1 MVYHT
6 RAPPLRGNSGN
17 HEHQTR
23 AWSVWGTKTSH
34 AHGRSGHVSKK
45 TNQKVVAVTE
55 WNGSLSSVR
64 SHFEMSQVSMVFGVL
79 NKLERINNDVL
90 DITPYLIFKLKNF

>member
-1 MVYHT
+1 M
-6 RAPPLRGNSGN
+6 N
-17 HEHQTR
+17 
-23 AWSVWGTKTSH
+23 TK
-34 AHGRSGHVSKK
+34 HGPECLGYKDQSCTWEIRTCKQK
-45 TNQKVVAVTE
+45 TNQKVVAVTM